1 MKKPVQFVVL
11 TGFMAA
17 GKTTV
22 ARALAQYLDCQMAD
36 LDWLIEE
43 REKREIASFIREEGE
58 ERFRWSETFSL
69 RLVLERKVGCVIA
82 LGGGAWMLEQNR
94 ALIREHHGLT
104 VWLDTPFELCWRRI
118 AQEKELR
125 PLALDR
131 QSAHRLYRSRRPL
144 YELADLHMHVTEE
157 RTAEELALEIEN
169 AMRRRRRFVKD

>member
-1 MKKPVQFVVL
+1 MKKPAQFVVL

-22 ARALAQYLDCQMAD
+22 AAQLARHLDCRMAD
-36 LDWLIEE
+36 LDSLIEE
-43 REKREIASFIREEGE
+43 REQRSIASFIKEEGE
-58 ERFRWSETFSL
+58 ERFRWSETFTL
-69 RLVLERKVGCVIA
+69 RLVLERKVDCVIA

-104 VWLDTPFELCWRRI
+104 VWLDAPFELCWKRI

-131 QSAHRLYRSRRPL
+131 QNAHRLYRQRLPL
-144 YELADLHMHVTEE
+144 YELAELHIHVTEE
-157 RTAEELALEIEN
+157 STTEELALEIAN
-169 AMRRRRRFVKD
+169 ALRR